1 MDNRSL
7 KSLIVDLHD
16 SGISFQGVSN
26 IIDRDYGIKKS
37 RQAIAGLYNRE
48 KKRGKNNGASVVTS
62 DIVNL
67 YCILGVATDV
77 VNEMKVLGTEVSY
90 RYVLD
95 TISKEK
101 IYLESIKNK
110 IVDMIV
116 GMIKNCDTVDDIR
129 RSIKYKGVGG
139 SDKVFK
145 EFIKSAFSIYIKDV
159 VINEINWFSGELR
172 DKALVNEIKRELR
185 I

>member
-48 KKRGKNNGASVVTS
+48 KKRNENNKTNVVAS

-67 YCILGVATDV
+67 YCILGVATEV
-77 VNEMKVLGTEVSY
+77 VDEMKALGSQVSY

-101 IYLESIKNK
+101 LYLESIRVE

-116 GMIKNCDTVDDIR
+116 EMIKNCDSVEDIR
-129 RSIKYKGVGG
+129 KSIKYKGVEV

-145 EFIKSAFSIYIKDV
+145 EFIKRAFSIYIKDV

-185 I
+185 V